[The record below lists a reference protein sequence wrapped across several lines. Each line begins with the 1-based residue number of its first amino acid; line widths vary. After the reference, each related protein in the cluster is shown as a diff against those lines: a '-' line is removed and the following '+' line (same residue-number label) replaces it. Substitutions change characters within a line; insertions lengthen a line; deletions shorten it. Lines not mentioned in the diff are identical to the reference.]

1 MPARCSACDYQW
13 TGSETS
19 DVAQMV
25 NAMNAA
31 IAGKADAI
39 AVCIVDP
46 KGFDRP
52 VENALAAGIPVFSYN
67 ADLAAANK
75 RLAYIGQDLF
85 LSGQMMGERIVKLVG
100 SGKVAMF
107 IATPGQLNLQPRVDG
122 AMDAIKKSGA
132 NIQATM
138 IATDPTA
145 NAGLSKIQAYYLG
158 NQDVKGM
165 FGVSGGDTMNC
176 GLVSRQYNLPAKGVH
191 AGGYD
196 LLPKS
201 LEAVHDGFLD
211 FVIDQQPYLQGFY
224 TVMEMFVFKVSGGL
238 VGPADINTGLKF
250 VTKDAVGPYLEHQD
264 PLRRQRQ
271 GSADRAAQRPDRRLS
286 ARGRAERRQ
295 CWARGRG
302 GRASW
307 ARPAGLWLPAAA
319 GGERHR
325 RFGGARH
332 LFRARQPEFPDQRE
346 CADGVAVRRRAGDH
360 RLRRDHAADLP
371 RDRSVGRAGFR
382 AGAVS
387 DGERARFRRCR
398 CRWRSSRRSPSAR

>member
-1 MPARCSACDYQW
+1 
-13 TGSETS
+13 
-19 DVAQMV
+19 MV
-25 NAMNAA
+25 NAFNTA

-39 AVCIVDP
+39 AVCLVDP
-46 KGFDRP
+46 RGFDRP

-67 ADLAAANK
+67 ADSRTNK

-100 SGKVAMF
+100 TGKVAIF

-122 AMDAIKKSGA
+122 AMDSIKKSGA

-138 IATDPTA
+138 IATDPAA

-176 GLVSRQYNLPAKGVH
+176 GIISRQYNLPTNGVH

-201 LEAVHDGFLD
+201 LEAVRDGFLD

-224 TVMEMFVFKVSGGL
+224 TVMEMFVWKVSGGL

-250 VTKDAVGPYLEHQD
+250 VTKDAVGPYLDTKTRYE
-264 PLRRQRQ
+264 
-271 GSADRAAQRPDRRLS
+271 GSAKEAQILPHTG
-286 ARGRAERRQ
+286 AI
-295 CWARGRG
+295 G
-302 GRASW
+302 G
-307 ARPAGLWLPAAA
+307 
-319 GGERHR
+319 
-325 RFGGARH
+325 
-332 LFRARQPEFPDQRE
+332 
-346 CADGVAVRRRAGDH
+346 
-360 RLRRDHAADLP
+360 
-371 RDRSVGRAGFR
+371 
-382 AGAVS
+382 
-387 DGERARFRRCR
+387 
-398 CRWRSSRRSPSAR
+398 

>member
-1 MPARCSACDYQW
+1 MKERSRDIAGAVAASLPRRALMRGVAAGPLAALMTAAAGGAQAADEAPFPPHPRWKFVFVNHVTSNPFFVPCQYGIQDACALLGVDYQW

-25 NAMNAA
+25 NAMNVA

-39 AVCIVDP
+39 AVCLVDP

-52 VENALAAGIPVFSYN
+52 VENALEAGIPVFSYN
-67 ADLAAANK
+67 ADSRNK

-100 SGKVAMF
+100 SGKVAIF

-132 NIQATM
+132 DIQATM

-158 NQDVKGM
+158 NQDVKGL

-176 GLVSRQYNLPAKGVH
+176 GLLSRQHDLASKGVH

-224 TVMEMFVFKVSGGL
+224 TVMEMFAFKVSGGL
-238 VGPADINTGLKF
+238 VGAADINTGLKF
-250 VTKDAVGPYLEHQD
+250 VTKDAVGTYLNTKTRFE
-264 PLRRQRQ
+264 
-271 GSADRAAQRPDRRLS
+271 GSAKEAQIVP
-286 ARGRAERRQ
+286 
-295 CWARGRG
+295 
-302 GRASW
+302 
-307 ARPAGLWLPAAA
+307 
-319 GGERHR
+319 HT
-325 RFGGARH
+325 GAI
-332 LFRARQPEFPDQRE
+332 
-346 CADGVAVRRRAGDH
+346 G
-360 RLRRDHAADLP
+360 
-371 RDRSVGRAGFR
+371 S
-382 AGAVS
+382 
-387 DGERARFRRCR
+387 
-398 CRWRSSRRSPSAR
+398 